1 MVPCQPKTRPFT
13 ARRLAAA
20 LAVGTA
26 SAALG
31 IALAAPAYAQEANAS
46 LRGTVTGATRIT
58 AIEVNTGL
66 RRTVEVGSDGSYN
79 FASLRPGTYR
89 LEIETPQGT
98 RQTDEFTLAVAQDAV
113 LDFEDLVAAPTAPDQ
128 PDSAGGE
135 ILVTGT
141 RIRTM
146 EGGEVGTNI
155 SQRLIEQLPQ
165 NNRNFLAFAELAPGV
180 QYQTD
185 GQGNSSLRGGAQ
197 PTASINVFIDG
208 VSQKDNVLKNGVT
221 GQDSSQGNP
230 FPQLAIGE
238 YRVISSNYKAEFD
251 EVSSVAITAITRSGT
266 NEFHGEAFVDYSD
279 QSLRERRPSE
289 LGGTKIATKDFQFG
303 GALGGPIIQ
312 DTLFFFGSYEGK
324 RQKRPV
330 DIFPGLNRSPS
341 IFPSQYQ
348 QYFGPTNNEFNE
360 DLYFAKIN
368 FAPTSRDLFEFSG
381 KYRKETGFNL
391 GSGSTAAEAVSTND
405 VEEWRGLAR
414 WEHTAE
420 TWVND
425 FKVSYEDVSWGP
437 TPLLFANG
445 IQLEYAGPNPSNPA
459 ATERGTLLRLGGGGG
474 YQDKGQTG
482 WAVQDDFTYLGLEN
496 HTIKVGV
503 KAKWLELNSLQLNLF
518 NPLYFFNTAYNP
530 NGGTFNDQIPYR
542 VQFGAVT
549 AEGDPVVTS
558 DNFQLGLYIQ
568 DDWDV
573 TDRLTLN
580 IGLRWDYE
588 HNPSFL
594 NFVHNQRRVDVVT
607 GVARN
612 AAGAVIYPNL
622 TNADYNIRDYI
633 STGTERKPFLGAFQP
648 RLGFTYDIDEAG
660 NFQVFGGYGRSY
672 DRNRFDFLQ
681 QELTRGTYETV
692 TFNFS
697 GDPLNNCAPASATC
711 LTWNPTYLTQAG
723 RDQLLA
729 GLTAIGGGGEFRFI
743 KNDLKAPYSDQ
754 FSVGARGRFGM
765 LRAEVGFQYVAT
777 RDGFVWLLGNRNPGG
792 SFFLPDN
799 PANPNDTPNS
809 PFCCAPP
816 GFGSIII
823 GDNGA
828 ETDTRSV
835 YLKLTKPYTPQSRW
849 SFDGTYTYSDADE
862 NRNTTDTGAF
872 SLDFPFAEDYPTVR
886 ALGVPTHRIIMAG
899 SVDLPWDFAFSAKFE
914 THSPLPVRA
923 LVNTS
928 NPYART
934 VVVGESVGNGD
945 RWGKRQMDVALT
957 KYIPLGFINDEAR
970 LRFRVDVIN
979 LFNDRNYIDF
989 VGNPSAVNYL
999 QRSGNSVGGNPPRTL
1014 KLTAGFAF

>member
-1 MVPCQPKTRPFT
+1 MRPTPCNRSRG

-20 LAVGTA
+20 LAFTTA
-26 SAALG
+26 SGALAV
-31 IALAAPAYAQEANAS
+31 ALAAPAHAQEANAS
-46 LRGTVTGATRIT
+46 LRGSVTGATRIT
-58 AIEVNTGL
+58 AVDVNTGI
-66 RRTVEVGSDGSYN
+66 RRTVEVGADGSYN

-89 LEIETPQGT
+89 LEIETPQGV

-113 LDFEDLVAAPTAPDQ
+113 LDFDDLATAETVPDQ
-128 PDSAGGE
+128 ADAGEGG
-135 ILVTGT
+135 IIVTGT

-180 QYQTD
+180 QFQTD

-266 NEFHGEAFVDYSD
+266 NEFHGEGFIDFSNE
-279 QSLRERRPSE
+279 SLRERRPSE
-289 LGGTKIATKDFQFG
+289 IGGTKIETKDLQFG
-303 GALGGPIIQ
+303 AALGGPIIQ
-312 DTLFFFGSYEGK
+312 DTLFFFGTYEGK
-324 RQKRPV
+324 RQRRPV
-330 DIFPGLNRSPS
+330 DIFPGLNRDPA
-341 IFPSQYQ
+341 IFPAQYQ
-348 QYFGPTNNEFNE
+348 QYFGPTSNEFNE

-414 WEHTAE
+414 WEHTAD
-420 TWVND
+420 TWIND
-425 FKVSYEDVSWGP
+425 FKASYEDVRWGP

-445 IQLEYAGPNPSNPA
+445 IQLEYAGPNPGNPA
-459 ATERGTLLRLGGGGG
+459 QTQRGTLLRLGGGGG
-474 YQDKGQTG
+474 YQNKGQKG
-482 WAVQDDFTYLGLEN
+482 WALQDDFTYLGFEN
-496 HTIKVGV
+496 HTIKLGV
-503 KAKWLELNSLQLNLF
+503 KAKWLQLNSLQLNLF

-542 VQFGAVT
+542 VQFGAQT
-549 AEGDPVVTS
+549 AEGDPVIES

-573 TDRLTLN
+573 TDRLTVN

-588 HNPSFL
+588 HNPTFL

-612 AAGAVIYPNL
+612 AQGNVIYPNL
-622 TNADYNIRDYI
+622 ANADYDIRDYI
-633 STGTERKPFLGAFQP
+633 STGSEREAFLGAFQP
-648 RLGFTYDIDEAG
+648 RLGFTYDIDELG
-660 NFQVFGGYGRSY
+660 DFQVFGGYGRSY

-692 TFNFS
+692 DFRFQ
-697 GDPLNNCAPASATC
+697 GDPLNNCTPLSATC
-711 LTWNPTYLTQAG
+711 LAWNPIYLTPEG
-723 RDQLLA
+723 REQLLA
-729 GLTAIGGGGEFRFI
+729 GLTSIGGGGEFRFI

-754 FSVGARGRFGM
+754 FSLGVRGRFGN
-765 LRAEVGFQYVAT
+765 LRAEAGFQYVAT
-777 RDGFVWLLGNRNPGG
+777 RDGFVWLLGNRKPDGT
-792 SFFLPDN
+792 FFVV
-799 PANPNDTPNS
+799 NPNNGTPDS
-809 PFCCAPP
+809 PFGFAPP
-816 GFGSIII
+816 GFGAIII

-828 ETDTRSV
+828 ETDTKSV
-835 YLKLTKPYTPQSRW
+835 YLKLTKPYTQASRW

-886 ALGVPTHRIIMAG
+886 ALGVPTHRIIMAA

-923 LVNTS
+923 LVGSAMPFERN
-928 NPYART
+928 
-934 VVVGESVGNGD
+934 VIVGESVGNGD

-957 KYIPLGFINDEAR
+957 KYIPIGFINDEAR

-979 LFNDRNYIDF
+979 LFNDRNFVDF
-989 VGNPSAVNYL
+989 VGNPAAANYL
-999 QRSGNSVGGNPPRTL
+999 ERSGNSVGGNPPRTL
-1014 KLTAGFAF
+1014 KLTAGFNF